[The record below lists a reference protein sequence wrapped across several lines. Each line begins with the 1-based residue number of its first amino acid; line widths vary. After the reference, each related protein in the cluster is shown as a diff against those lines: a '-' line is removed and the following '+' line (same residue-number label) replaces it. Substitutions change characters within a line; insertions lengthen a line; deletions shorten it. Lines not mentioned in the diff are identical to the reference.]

1 MTNSDIVREMLKMQ
15 KKLDVAIFEKAGM
28 NEYPKPEQYFLAI
41 LDEVGELNHEMKPKW
56 CWWKANAVINLA
68 IWLKTMNNGEQ
79 ILNDALK
86 IIEEETGKSKVQ
98 A

>member
-1 MTNSDIVREMLKMQ
+1 MEKRTLTIEFFKENGTYKTRTESAGVYPE
-15 KKLDVAIFEKAGM
+15 DV
-28 NEYPKPEQYFLAI
+28 
-41 LDEVGELNHEMKPKW
+41 
-56 CWWKANAVINLA
+56 ANAVINLA

>member
-28 NEYPKPEQYFLAI
+28 KAYPKPEQYFLAI

-56 CWWKANAVINLA
+56 CWWKANPGKVDKEKQL
-68 IWLKTMNNGEQ
+68 
-79 ILNDALK
+79 
-86 IIEEETGKSKVQ
+86 EEL
-98 A
+98 